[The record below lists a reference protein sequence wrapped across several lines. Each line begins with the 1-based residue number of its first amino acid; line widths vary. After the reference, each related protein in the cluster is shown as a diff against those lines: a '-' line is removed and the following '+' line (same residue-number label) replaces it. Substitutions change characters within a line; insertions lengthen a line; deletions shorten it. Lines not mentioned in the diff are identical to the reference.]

1 MTLERVAMTK
11 AQILE
16 ELTDLDL
23 AERLAVIE
31 AVVHAIREE
40 LAGRRAQGIDTDRAA
55 RLAAA
60 AAALLPDYE
69 AGGELTAF
77 TSLDA
82 EPVHAQ
88 D

>member
-1 MTLERVAMTK
+1 MTK
-11 AQILE
+11 TEILE
-16 ELTDLDL
+16 GLIDLDL

-31 AVVHAIREE
+31 AVVHSIREE
-40 LAGRRAQGIDTDRAA
+40 LAGRRTHGTDADRTAK
-55 RLAAA
+55 LAAA

-77 TSLDA
+77 TVLDA

-88 D
+88 E

>member
-1 MTLERVAMTK
+1 MTK
-11 AQILE
+11 SEILE
-16 ELTDLDL
+16 GLTDLDL

-31 AVVHAIREE
+31 AAVHSIREE
-40 LAGRRAQGIDTDRAA
+40 LAGRRTYGTDADPTA

-77 TSLDA
+77 TALDA
-82 EPVHAQ
+82 EPIHAQ
-88 D
+88 E